1 MLPKPRGGVG
11 CWRLENTPN
20 DSWGSLHGTW
30 SGTAAYAAGW
40 KGRAASFDGTK
51 HITDVGALSTFS
63 FVQNTRVYWIAA
75 TVKLAATPANTAY
88 YFLGNSLTGANKG
101 FSLAWENRNVVGIAN
116 SFRLLLAGVIGGVA
130 ATFIHNSA
138 ANVWTTT
145 NWTRVVATGDGTTS
159 RLYVNGR
166 LVGSKDFDVDPAT
179 GDSTLAMTFGRANHA
194 TNILGL
200 VGDLDEIA
208 IGSTYPT
215 TAQVQRINLGMP
227 PL

>member
-1 MLPKPRGGVG
+1 
-11 CWRLENTPN
+11 LENTPN

-30 SGTAAYAAGW
+30 SGTPAYAAGW

-75 TVKLAATPANTAY
+75 TVKLASTPANTAY
-88 YFLGNSLTGANKG
+88 FFLGNSLTGTNKG
-101 FSLAWENRNVVGIAN
+101 FGLVWENRNVVGVAN
-116 SFRLLLAGVIGGVA
+116 SFRLLSTTAILPAFDH
-130 ATFIHNSA
+130 TSD

-166 LVGSKDFDVDPAT
+166 LVGSKAYDIDPAS

>member
-1 MLPKPRGGVG
+1 MLPKPRGGTG

-30 SGTAAYAAGW
+30 SGTPAYAAGW

-75 TVKLAATPANTAY
+75 TVKLAATPADTAY
-88 YFLGNSLTGANKG
+88 FFLGNSLTLGNKG
-101 FSLAWENRNVVGIAN
+101 FSLAWENRDVVGVANCVRLIIARG
-116 SFRLLLAGVIGGVA
+116 SGPAFA
-130 ATFIHNSA
+130 HNSDA
-138 ANVWTTT
+138 DVWTTT

-159 RLYVNGR
+159 RIYVNGR
-166 LVGSKDFDVDPAT
+166 LVGSKAYDIDAAT
-179 GDSTLAMTFGRANHA
+179 GDSTLAMTFGRGNHS
-194 TNILGL
+194 TNIFGL

-208 IGSTYPT
+208 IGSRYPT